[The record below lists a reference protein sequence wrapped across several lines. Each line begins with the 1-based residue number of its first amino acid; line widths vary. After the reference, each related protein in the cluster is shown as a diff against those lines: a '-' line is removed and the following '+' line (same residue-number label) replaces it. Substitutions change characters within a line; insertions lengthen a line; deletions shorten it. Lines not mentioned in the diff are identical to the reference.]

1 MAVEGT
7 MTNML
12 TGSLGGPMPEAPAP
26 TAAEILAPAPEV
38 EAAPAETA
46 PAPAPAPVPEKPR
59 SDRFA
64 ALARKEAEVFR
75 KQQAVRAQQ
84 AELARQAEEVRA
96 FQEAKRQAA
105 LNPIDALKQLGLT
118 YEQITEYV
126 LNDNKPTP
134 SAEVQS
140 VRQELEEFKRV
151 QREEQQRLL
160 EQQKAMIAQEQQQII
175 SAFRDE
181 VNDYVTQHSE
191 TYELTALYGGH
202 NLVADV
208 VEEHFKQSGKL
219 LTIPEAA
226 KLVEEHYEDLAR
238 KAQATK
244 KFAATQQKVA
254 SPQAQTTAPAPKIG
268 PTLSNDLSAVAAP
281 APKSPRSDADRIA
294 AALARLDG
302 R

>member
-7 MTNML
+7 MTNMM
-12 TGSLGGPMPEAPAP
+12 TGSLGGPVPEAPAP
-26 TAAEILAPAPEV
+26 TAADVLATTPET
-38 EAAPAETA
+38 EAAPVEAA
-46 PAPAPAPVPEKPR
+46 PAPAPAPEKPR

-84 AELARQAEEVRA
+84 AEIARQAEEIRA

-151 QREEQQRLL
+151 QREEQQRLV

-202 NLVADV
+202 NLVSDV

-254 SPQAQTTAPAPKIG
+254 SPQGQTTATAPKIG
-268 PTLSNDLSAVAAP
+268 PTLSNDLSAVATA

-294 AALARLDG
+294 AALARLEG

>member
-7 MTNML
+7 MTNMM
-12 TGSLGGPMPEAPAP
+12 TGSLGGPVPEAPAP
-26 TAAEILAPAPEV
+26 TAADVLATTPET
-38 EAAPAETA
+38 EAAPVEAA
-46 PAPAPAPVPEKPR
+46 PAPAPAPEKPR

-84 AELARQAEEVRA
+84 AEIARQAEEIRA

-134 SAEVQS
+134 SAEVQL

-151 QREEQQRLL
+151 QREEQQRLV

-254 SPQAQTTAPAPKIG
+254 SPQGQTTATAPKIG
-268 PTLSNDLSAVAAP
+268 PTLSNDLSAVATA

-294 AALARLDG
+294 AALARLEG